1 MQWGPGVPQ
10 GSVIGPT
17 LFLLYI
23 NDIQD
28 NIQSPMKLF
37 ADDCA
42 IYREICKEDDHQAL
56 QRDLQ
61 YLSTWSSDWLMNFNI
76 KKCAILSI
84 SRKRKSRIHE
94 YQLLNEVIP
103 RVNQYK
109 YIGVTITS
117 DLRWDK
123 HCQTIRDKASRTLG
137 LLRRTLPSCSK
148 EVKAMPGFILHL
160 FAPSWNMV
168 QNSEAWN
175 PHNITTVNG
184 LEQIQKAAARLYA
197 VITGTP
203 LPPRPLYPHLHFVNG
218 IASTLGGY
226 LHSAPYSTNSRINL

>member
-1 MQWGPGVPQ
+1 MSDFQDWTFLAYLKQAVVVDGSRSSWRDVTSGVPQ

-28 NIQSPMKLF
+28 NIQSTMKLF

-61 YLSTWSSDWLMNFNI
+61 CLSTWSSDWLMNSTS
-76 KKCAILSI
+76 KSDLSI
-84 SRKRKSRIHE
+84 TRKRKSRIHE

-109 YIGVTITS
+109 YLGVTITS
-117 DLRWDK
+117 DLRWNK

-148 EVKAMPGFILHL
+148 EVKASAYTAL
-160 FAPSWNMV
+160 SC
-168 QNSEAWN
+168 S
-175 PHNITTVNG
+175 
-184 LEQIQKAAARLYA
+184 
-197 VITGTP
+197 
-203 LPPRPLYPHLHFVNG
+203 PPVGVWFRSMEPPQHHYC
-218 IASTLGGY
+218 
-226 LHSAPYSTNSRINL
+226 